1 MSRHDDD
8 GNSGAVHDDVMNDD
22 EFADVHTA
30 LGLAVPPVAPSPG
43 MKNAVM
49 AAIATTPQVA
59 PLAAVTPLDESPAP
73 AVAASP
79 TSSAPAVAASPTS
92 SAEAR
97 AQARWFSRP
106 ATLVMAAAAAV
117 ALFFGGVLAADLV
130 SPSVPSA
137 ADQLALIVAAPDVS
151 TVVSPVAGGGTSTL
165 VSSETA
171 GLSAMVFEGLQPL
184 SDDER
189 YGLWY
194 ITDGVPT
201 PAGLFSVTGDG
212 AIVQVL
218 EGTFEAGTIVGVTV
232 EPASGSP
239 APTSDPIVAIATA

>member
-8 GNSGAVHDDVMNDD
+8 ADIGAVSDGAVSDDVLNDD
-22 EFADVHTA
+22 EFADVRTA
-30 LGLAVPPVAPSPG
+30 LGLAVPPVAPSPS
-43 MKNAVM
+43 MKSAVM
-49 AAIATTPQVA
+49 AAIAATPQDA
-59 PLAAVTPLDESPAP
+59 PLAAVAPLDESPA
-73 AVAASP
+73 AAFAAAPP
-79 TSSAPAVAASPTS
+79 T

-106 ATLVMAAAAAV
+106 ATALMAAAAAV
-117 ALFFGGVLAADLV
+117 ALFFGGAL
-130 SPSVPSA
+130 PSDFVRPSSPSA
-137 ADQLALIVAAPDVS
+137 ADQLATIVAAPDVS
-151 TVVSPVAGGGTSTL
+151 TLVSPVAGGGTSTL
-165 VSSETA
+165 VSSESA

-189 YGLWY
+189 YALWY

-201 PAGLFSVTGDG
+201 PAGLFAVTGDG
-212 AIVQVL
+212 AVVQVL

>member
-59 PLAAVTPLDESPAP
+59 PLAAVTPLDESP
-73 AVAASP
+73 
-79 TSSAPAVAASPTS
+79 APAVAASPTS

-189 YGLWY
+189 YALWY

>member
-8 GNSGAVHDDVMNDD
+8 ARTNGRADDDVMNDE
-22 EFADVHTA
+22 EFADVRAA
-30 LGLAVPPVAPSPG
+30 LGLAVAPVAPSAG
-43 MKNAVM
+43 MKSAVM

-59 PLAAVTPLDESPAP
+59 PLSAVEPLDESPAP
-73 AVAASP
+73 AVNAGAA
-79 TSSAPAVAASPTS
+79 TSRTPA
-92 SAEAR
+92 EER

-106 ATLVMAAAAAV
+106 ATIVMAAAAAV

-130 SPSVPSA
+130 SPSAPSA
-137 ADQLALIVAAPDVS
+137 ADQLAAIVAAPDVS
-151 TVVSPVAGGGTSTL
+151 TIVSSVAGGGTSTL
-165 VSSETA
+165 VSSESA
-171 GLSAMVFEGLQPL
+171 GLSAMVFDGLQPL

-189 YGLWY
+189 YALWY

-201 PAGLFSVTGDG
+201 PAGLFAVTGDG
-212 AIVQVL
+212 AVVQVL
-218 EGTFEAGTIVGVTV
+218 EGAFEAGTIVGVTV